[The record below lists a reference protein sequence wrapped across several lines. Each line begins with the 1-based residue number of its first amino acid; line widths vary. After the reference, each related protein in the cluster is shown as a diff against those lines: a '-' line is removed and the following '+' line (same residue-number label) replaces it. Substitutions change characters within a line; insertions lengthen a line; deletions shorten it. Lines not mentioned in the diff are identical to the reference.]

1 MLVDAR
7 LETKDLLPPAKGFN
21 LSSVLVHIKS
31 HEHATEWSIFHIL
44 KNIYIF
50 IFLHIYISTCQQRV
64 CLTFHLENHIGGVT
78 PKGGF
83 PKGIC
88 YKGLPAYFS
97 VFHFCWW
104 NPIVYAMIS
113 FALMTFWNHLSPVF
127 SASFVRCNVET
138 PDQKGTKQHVFF
150 FTDPRR
156 TRGLSSATTYYW
168 YKASGW
174 SHLLVARMDGGSGAS
189 RVFLKAQTHH
199 CSMDFTVF
207 KFFVFGI
214 PFASMLSWCFMALNP
229 VSLIES
235 RHGCSIVMLNIIW
248 SYRQ

>member
-1 MLVDAR
+1 MQWFH
-7 LETKDLLPPAKGFN
+7 LPWWRFE
-21 LSSVLVHIKS
+21 I
-31 HEHATEWSIFHIL
+31 
-44 KNIYIF
+44 
-50 IFLHIYISTCQQRV
+50 
-64 CLTFHLENHIGGVT
+64 TFHRC
-78 PKGGF
+78 F
-83 PKGIC
+83 
-88 YKGLPAYFS
+88 LPALFDATLK
-97 VFHFCWW
+97 HQIKKEQNNMC
-104 NPIVYAMIS
+104 
-113 FALMTFWNHLSPVF
+113 
-127 SASFVRCNVET
+127 
-138 PDQKGTKQHVFF
+138 FF